1 MIRNYLKTA
10 WRSLLR
16 NKSYTAINITGLAI
30 GIAACLLIFLVID
43 FETSFDNYHSNK
55 ENIYRVITR
64 RSTPD
69 GIKYRQGVPF
79 PTSEALRLDYPE
91 LKGVTAIFNDN
102 DKQLSIG
109 DNNSSDFKKFKEK
122 DLYFAES
129 QFFNIFKFDWLAG
142 NKENALT
149 QPNTVV
155 LTQQIAEKYFGK
167 WENAMG
173 KTIRYDNK
181 LDLKIT
187 GILKNLPLNTDL
199 PVNIAISYSTLKSTD
214 YSLNLKEWQSIIG
227 SHSCFVVLPSN
238 VSAASFNKS
247 LAAFVKKYKPEK
259 KDKNEDAME
268 LQPLS
273 TVHSDARV
281 GVFNGQVF
289 SKDLINAL
297 SLIGLF
303 LLVIACVNFIN
314 LATAQAVNRSK
325 EVGIRKVLGSR
336 RKQLI
341 IQFLSETFIIT
352 LFAVVLGTAISE
364 VALPYLNSLLDL
376 KLSSTFI
383 SQPTILLFLT
393 AVLVGVTLL
402 SGFYPALVLS
412 GFNPM
417 EALRNKVKV
426 ARSNGITLRRSLVVL
441 QFGIAQVLVI
451 GTIVII
457 SQLNHFKNTPLGF
470 NKDAVITVRL
480 PNDSLSRLN
489 MNALRNQL
497 LQQPGVKGF
506 SYSYGSPSDNMSW
519 GTTFK
524 YDNSP
529 ENADFRVILKWADVD
544 YFKLYDLDFVAGKAY
559 EKSDTVKGFVVNQA
573 TLRSLGVTDP
583 KQAIGKNID
592 IWGEKKGVIVGV
604 VKDFN
609 TTSLREQ
616 IPPVLMASWN
626 DVYLTANVKLATSNV
641 KETLA
646 GIEKTWNKTFP
657 QSVYEYKFLDEKIAN
672 FYRKEDQLSQ
682 LYKIFAGIA
691 IFISCL
697 GLYGMVSFMAVQR
710 TKEVGIRKTLGASVA
725 NIVYLFSKE
734 FTLLIVIAFAIAAPV
749 AWYFSHQWLQ
759 DFTYKITPGAGI
771 FVVSIASSVIIA
783 WITVGY
789 KAVKAALVNPV
800 KSLRSE

>member
-43 FETSFDNYHSNK
+43 FETSFDNYHNNK

-109 DNNSSDFKKFKEK
+109 DNSNDSKKFKEN
-122 DLYFAES
+122 DLYFAEP
-129 QFFNIFKFDWLAG
+129 QFFQIFKFDWLAG
-142 NKENALT
+142 NKQNALKE
-149 QPNTVV
+149 PNTVV

-167 WENAMG
+167 WDNAMG

-181 LDLKIT
+181 IDLKVT

-214 YSLNLKEWQSIIG
+214 YSTNLKEWQSIIG
-227 SHSCFVVLPSN
+227 SHACFLVLPSN
-238 VSAASFNKS
+238 VSVAGFNKT
-247 LAAFVKKYKPEK
+247 LNAFIKKYKPEK
-259 KDKNEDAME
+259 DNKDAME
-268 LQPLS
+268 LQPLN

-281 GVFNGQVF
+281 GVFSGQVF

-336 RKQLI
+336 RQQLI
-341 IQFLSETFIIT
+341 IQFISETFIIT
-352 LFAVVLGTAISE
+352 LFAIVLGTAISE

-376 KLSSTFI
+376 KLSSAFI
-383 SQPTILLFLT
+383 SQPTILLFLG

-497 LQQPGVKGF
+497 QQQPGIKAF

-529 ENADFRVILKWADVD
+529 ENADFRVILKWADAD
-544 YFKLYDLDFVAGKAY
+544 YFKLYDIDFIAGKPYA
-559 EKSDTVKGFVVNQA
+559 KGDTVNGFVVNQA
-573 TLRSLGVTDP
+573 TLRSLGITDA
-583 KQAIGKNID
+583 KQAIGKNIN
-592 IWGEKKGVIVGV
+592 IWDEKKGVIVGV

-609 TTSLREQ
+609 TASLRDQ
-616 IPPVLMASWN
+616 IPPVLMASWS
-626 DVYLTANVKLATSNV
+626 DAYLTANIKLATGNV
-641 KETLA
+641 KETLTT
-646 GIEKTWNKTFP
+646 IEKTWNKTFP

-672 FYRKEDQLSQ
+672 FYKKENQLSQ
-682 LYKIFAGIA
+682 LYQIFAGIA

-734 FTLLIVIAFAIAAPV
+734 FTLLIIIAFIIAAPV
-749 AWYFSHQWLQ
+749 AWYFSHRWLQ

-783 WITVGY
+783 WLTVGY

>member
-43 FETSFDNYHSNK
+43 FETSFDNYHNNK

-109 DNNSSDFKKFKEK
+109 DNSNDSKKFKEN
-122 DLYFAES
+122 DLYFAEP
-129 QFFNIFKFDWLAG
+129 QFFQIFKFDWLAG
-142 NKENALT
+142 NKQNALKE
-149 QPNTVV
+149 PNTVV

-167 WENAMG
+167 WDNAMG

-181 LDLKIT
+181 IDLKVT

-214 YSLNLKEWQSIIG
+214 YSTNLKEWQSIIG
-227 SHSCFVVLPSN
+227 SHACFVVLPSN
-238 VSAASFNKS
+238 VSVAGFNKN
-247 LAAFVKKYKPEK
+247 LNAFIKKYKPEK
-259 KDKNEDAME
+259 DNKDAME
-268 LQPLS
+268 LQPLN

-281 GVFNGQVF
+281 GVFSGQVF

-336 RKQLI
+336 RQQLI
-341 IQFLSETFIIT
+341 IQFISETFIIT
-352 LFAVVLGTAISE
+352 LFAIVLGTAISE

-376 KLSSTFI
+376 KLSSAFI
-383 SQPTILLFLT
+383 SQPTILLFLG

-480 PNDSLSRLN
+480 PNDSLSRLH

-497 LQQPGVKGF
+497 QQQPGIKAF

-529 ENADFRVILKWADVD
+529 ENADFRVILKWADAD
-544 YFKLYDLDFVAGKAY
+544 YFKLYDIDFIAGKPYA
-559 EKSDTVKGFVVNQA
+559 KGDTVNGFVVNQA

-583 KQAIGKNID
+583 KQAIGKNIN
-592 IWGEKKGVIVGV
+592 IWDEKKGVIVGV

-609 TTSLREQ
+609 TASLRDQ
-616 IPPVLMASWN
+616 IPPVLMASWS
-626 DVYLTANVKLATSNV
+626 DAYLTANIKLATGNV
-641 KETLA
+641 KETLTT
-646 GIEKTWNKTFP
+646 IEKTWNKTFP

-672 FYRKEDQLSQ
+672 FYKKENQLSQ
-682 LYKIFAGIA
+682 LYQIFAGIA

-734 FTLLIVIAFAIAAPV
+734 FTLLIIIAFVIAAPV
-749 AWYFSHQWLQ
+749 AWYFSHRWLQ

>member
-16 NKSYTAINITGLAI
+16 NKSYTAINVTGLAI
-30 GIAACLLIFLVID
+30 GIAACLIIFLVVD
-43 FETSFDNYHSNK
+43 FETSFDNYHRNK

-64 RSTPD
+64 RSSPE
-69 GIKYRQGVPF
+69 GVKYRQGVPF
-79 PTSEALRLDYPE
+79 PTSEALRLDFPE
-91 LKGVTAIFNDN
+91 LKSVAALFNDN
-102 DKQLSIG
+102 DKQLSLG
-109 DNNSSDFKKFKEK
+109 DNNSSDVKKFKEK
-122 DLYFAES
+122 DLYFAEP
-129 QFFNIFKFDWLAG
+129 QIFDIFSFGWLAG
-142 NKENALT
+142 NKQNALSE
-149 QPNTVV
+149 PNSVV
-155 LTQQIAEKYFGK
+155 ITQQIAEKYFGN
-167 WENAMG
+167 WEKAMG
-173 KTIRYDNK
+173 KTMRYDNK
-181 LDLKIT
+181 LDLKVT
-187 GILKNLPLNTDL
+187 GILKNLPLNTDM
-199 PVNIAISYSTLKSTD
+199 PVNIAISYTTLKNTD
-214 YSLNLKEWQSIIG
+214 YVSNMHDWQSIVG
-227 SHSCFVVLPSN
+227 SHACFLVLPSN
-238 VSAASFNKS
+238 VSVASFNKN
-247 LAAFVKKYKPEK
+247 LTAFIKKYKPQ
-259 KDKNEDAME
+259 KDNKDAIE

-281 GVFNGQVF
+281 GVFSGQVF
-289 SKDLINAL
+289 SKDLVNAL
-297 SLIGLF
+297 SLIGIF
-303 LLVIACVNFIN
+303 LLIIACVNFIN

-352 LFAVVLGTAISE
+352 LFAIILGTAICQG
-364 VALPYLNSLLDL
+364 ALPYINSLLDL
-376 KLSSTFI
+376 KLSSAFVT
-383 SQPTILLFLT
+383 QPAVLLFLG
-393 AVLVGVTLL
+393 AVLAGVTLL

-417 EALRNKVKV
+417 EALRNRVKV

-451 GTIVII
+451 GTVVII

-470 NKDAVITVRL
+470 NKDAVITIRL

-497 LQQPGVKGF
+497 LQQPGVKSF

-519 GTTFK
+519 GTSFN

-529 ENADFRVILKWADVD
+529 ENVDFRVNLKWADAD
-544 YFKLYDLDFVAGKAY
+544 YFKLYGLTFVAGKPY
-559 EKSDTVKGFVVNQA
+559 GKSDTVRGFVVNQA

-583 KQAIGKNID
+583 NQAIGKNIK
-592 IWGEKKGVIVGV
+592 IWDEKPAVIVGV

-626 DVYLTANVKLATSNV
+626 DQYQTANIKLGTANI

-646 GIEKTWNKTFP
+646 GVEKTWNKTFP
-657 QSVYEYKFLDEKIAN
+657 QSVYEYKFLDERIAN
-672 FYRKEDQLSQ
+672 FYKKETQLSQ
-682 LYKIFAGIA
+682 LYQIFASIA

-697 GLYGMVSFMAVQR
+697 GLYGMVSFMAAQR

-734 FTLLIVIAFAIAAPV
+734 FTLLIVIAFVIAAPV
-749 AWYFSHQWLQ
+749 AWYFTHQWLQ
-759 DFTYKITPGAGI
+759 SFTYKITPGIGI
-771 FVVSIASSVIIA
+771 FAISILLSVIIA

>member
-1 MIRNYLKTA
+1 MLKNYLKTA

-16 NKSYTAINITGLAI
+16 NKSYTVINITGLAI
-30 GIAACLLIFLVID
+30 GIAACLLIFLVVD
-43 FETSFDNYHSNK
+43 FETSFDNYHLNK

-64 RSTPD
+64 RKMPE
-69 GIKYRQGVPF
+69 GLKYRQGVPF
-79 PTSEALRLDYPE
+79 PTAGALRLDYPQ
-91 LKGVTAIFNDN
+91 LKGVASIFNDN
-102 DKQLSIG
+102 DKQLSIVG
-109 DNNSSDFKKFKEK
+109 NGSDSKKFKE
-122 DLYFAES
+122 DDMYFAEP

-142 NKENALT
+142 NKENALKE
-149 QPNTVV
+149 PSSVV
-155 LTQQIAEKYFGK
+155 LTQHIAKKYFGR

-181 LDLKIT
+181 IDLKVT
-187 GILKNLPLNTDL
+187 GILQDLPQNTDL
-199 PVNIAISYSTLKSTD
+199 PVNIAISYSTLKNTD
-214 YSLNLKEWQSIIG
+214 YVSNLTDWQSIIG
-227 SHSCFVVLPSN
+227 SHSCFLVLPPN
-238 VSAASFNKS
+238 VSAASFNKY
-247 LAAFVKKYKPEK
+247 LVAFIKKHKPK
-259 KDKNEDAME
+259 QDNNDAME

-273 TVHSDARV
+273 TVHTDARV
-281 GVFNGQVF
+281 GVFSGKVF
-289 SKDLINAL
+289 GKDLINAL
-297 SLIGLF
+297 SLIGMF
-303 LLVIACVNFIN
+303 LLIIACVNFIN

-352 LFAVVLGTAISE
+352 LFAVITGTIISE
-364 VALPYLNSLLDL
+364 IALPYLNSLLDL
-376 KLSSTFI
+376 KLPPGFI
-383 SQPTILLFLT
+383 SRPTILLFLG
-393 AVLVGVTLL
+393 AVLIGVTFL

-412 GFNPM
+412 GFNPI
-417 EALRNKVKV
+417 EALKNKVKV

-457 SQLNHFKNTPLGF
+457 SQLNYFKNTPLGF
-470 NKDAVITVRL
+470 NKDAVITTRL

-506 SYSYGSPSDNMSW
+506 SYSYGSPSDNMNW
-519 GTTFK
+519 GTMFK
-524 YDNSP
+524 YDNKP
-529 ENADFRVILKWADVD
+529 EVEDFRVTLKWADAD
-544 YFKLYDLDFVAGKAY
+544 YFKLYDIDFVAGGPY
-559 EKSDTVKGFVVNQA
+559 QKSDTVRGFIVNQA
-573 TLRSLGVTDP
+573 LLRSLGITNP
-583 KQAIGKNID
+583 NQAIGKNIN
-592 IWGEKKGVIVGV
+592 IWDESRGVIVGV

-616 IPPVLMASWN
+616 IPPVIMASWT
-626 DVYLTANVKLATSNV
+626 DQYQTANIKLEGTNI

-646 GIEKTWNKTFP
+646 GVEKTWNKVFP

-672 FYRKEDQLSQ
+672 FYRKENQLSQ

-710 TKEVGIRKTLGASVA
+710 TKEVGIRKTLGASVS

-734 FTLLIVIAFAIAAPV
+734 FTLLILIAFAIAAPV
-749 AWYFSHQWLQ
+749 AWYFTNQWLQ
-759 DFTYKITPGAGI
+759 EFTYKITPGVGI
-771 FVVSIASSVIIA
+771 FAVSIAVSVIIA

-789 KAVKAALVNPV
+789 KAVRAALVNPV

>member
-16 NKSYTAINITGLAI
+16 NKSYTAINIIGLAI
-30 GIAACLLIFLVID
+30 GIAACMLIFLVIN

-79 PTSEALRLDYPE
+79 PTSQALRLDYPE

-122 DLYFAES
+122 DLYFAEP
-129 QFFNIFKFDWLAG
+129 QFFIIFNFSWLAG

-155 LTQQIAEKYFGK
+155 ITQQIAEKYFGK
-167 WENAMG
+167 WDNAMG

-181 LDLKIT
+181 LDLKVT

-199 PVNIAISYSTLKSTD
+199 PVNIAISYSTLKHTD
-214 YSLNLKEWQSIIG
+214 YSENLKEWQSIIG
-227 SHSCFVVLPSN
+227 SHACFLVLPSN
-238 VSAASFNKS
+238 VPAASFNKN
-247 LAAFVKKYKPEK
+247 LNAFIKKYKPEK
-259 KDKNEDAME
+259 DNKDAME
-268 LQPLS
+268 LQPLK
-273 TVHSDARV
+273 TVHTDARV
-281 GVFNGQVF
+281 GVFSGQVF
-289 SKDLINAL
+289 STDLINAL

-303 LLVIACVNFIN
+303 LLIIACVNFIN

-325 EVGIRKVLGSR
+325 EVGIRKVLGSK

-352 LFAVVLGTAISE
+352 LFAVILATALSE

-376 KLSSTFI
+376 KLSSAFI
-383 SQPTILLFLT
+383 SQTAILLFLA
-393 AVLVGVTLL
+393 AVLIGVTLL

-412 GFNPM
+412 GFNPIA
-417 EALRNKVKV
+417 ALRNRVKV

-489 MNALRNQL
+489 MTALRNQL
-497 LQQPGVKGF
+497 LQQPGVKNF
-506 SYSYGSPSDNMSW
+506 SYSYGSPSDNMNW

-529 ENADFRVILKWADVD
+529 ENADFRVTLKWADAD
-544 YFKLYDLDFVAGKAY
+544 YFKLYDLDFVAGKPY

-573 TLRSLGVTDP
+573 ALRSLGVTNP
-583 KQAIGKNID
+583 KQAIGKNIN
-592 IWGEKKGVIVGV
+592 IWDEKTGVIVGV

-626 DVYLTANVKLATSNV
+626 DQYQTANIKLGTGNV

-646 GIEKTWNKTFP
+646 SVEKTWNKTFP

-734 FTLLIVIAFAIAAPV
+734 FTLLIVIAFVIAAPI
-749 AWYFSHQWLQ
+749 AWYFTHQWLQ

-771 FVVSIASSVIIA
+771 FVISIASSVIIA

-789 KAVKAALVNPV
+789 KAIRAALVNPV

>member
-91 LKGVTAIFNDN
+91 LKSVTAIFNDDN
-102 DKQLSIG
+102 KQLSLG

-122 DLYFAES
+122 DMYFAEP
-129 QFFNIFKFDWLAG
+129 QFLSIFKFDWLAG

-167 WENAMG
+167 WDNAMG

-181 LDLKIT
+181 IDLKVT

-199 PVNIAISYSTLKSTD
+199 PVNIAISYSTLKHTD
-214 YSLNLKEWQSIIG
+214 YSGNLKDWQSIIG
-227 SHSCFVVLPSN
+227 SHACFLVLPSN
-238 VSAASFNKS
+238 ESAASFNEK
-247 LAAFVKKYKPEK
+247 LTAFIKKYKHQ
-259 KDKNEDAME
+259 KDNKDAIE

-281 GVFNGQVF
+281 GVFSGQVF

-303 LLVIACVNFIN
+303 LLIIACVNFIN

-364 VALPYLNSLLDL
+364 AALPYLNTLLDL
-376 KLSSTFI
+376 KLSSAFV
-383 SQPTILLFLT
+383 SQPTILLFLG

-480 PNDSLSRLN
+480 PSDSLSRLN

-497 LQQPGVKGF
+497 LQQPGVKIF
-506 SYSYGSPSDNMSW
+506 SYSYGSPSDNMNW

-529 ENADFRVILKWADVD
+529 ENADFRVTLKWADAD
-544 YFKLYDLDFVAGKAY
+544 YFKLYDLDFVAGKPY
-559 EKSDTVKGFVVNQA
+559 DKSDTVQGFVVNQA
-573 TLRSLGVTDP
+573 ALRSLGVTDP
-583 KQAIGKNID
+583 KQAIGKNIN
-592 IWGEKKGVIVGV
+592 IWDEKTGIIVGV

-626 DVYLTANVKLATSNV
+626 DQYQTANIKLGTGDV

-672 FYRKEDQLSQ
+672 FYKKENQLSQ
-682 LYKIFAGIA
+682 LYKIFASIA

-734 FTLLIVIAFAIAAPV
+734 FTLLIVIAFIIAAPV
-749 AWYFSHQWLQ
+749 AWYFTHQWLQ

-771 FVVSIASSVIIA
+771 FVISIVSSVFIA

>member
-43 FETSFDNYHSNK
+43 FETSFDNYHNNK
-55 ENIYRVITR
+55 ENIYRVVTR

-109 DNNSSDFKKFKEK
+109 DNSTESKKFKEN
-122 DLYFAES
+122 DLYFAEP
-129 QFFNIFKFDWLAG
+129 QFFQIFKFDWLAG
-142 NKENALT
+142 NKQNALKE
-149 QPNTVV
+149 PNTVV

-167 WENAMG
+167 WDNAMG

-181 LDLKIT
+181 LDLKVT

-214 YSLNLKEWQSIIG
+214 YSTNLKEWQSIIG
-227 SHSCFVVLPSN
+227 SHACFVVLPSN
-238 VSAASFNKS
+238 VSVAGFNKN
-247 LAAFVKKYKPEK
+247 LNAFIKKYKPEK
-259 KDKNEDAME
+259 DNKDAME
-268 LQPLS
+268 LQPLN

-281 GVFNGQVF
+281 GVFSGQVF

-336 RKQLI
+336 RQQLI
-341 IQFLSETFIIT
+341 IQFISETFIIT
-352 LFAVVLGTAISE
+352 LFAIVLGTAISE

-376 KLSSTFI
+376 KLSSAFI
-383 SQPTILLFLT
+383 SQPTILLFLG

-497 LQQPGVKGF
+497 QQQPGIKGF
-506 SYSYGSPSDNMSW
+506 SYSYGSPSDNMNW

-524 YDNSP
+524 YDNAP
-529 ENADFRVILKWADVD
+529 ENADFRVTLKWADAD
-544 YFKLYDLDFVAGKAY
+544 YFKLYDMDFIAGKPYA
-559 EKSDTVKGFVVNQA
+559 KGDTVNGFVVNQA
-573 TLRSLGVTDP
+573 TLRSLGITDP
-583 KQAIGKNID
+583 KLAIGKNID
-592 IWGEKKGVIVGV
+592 IWDEKKGVIVGV

-609 TTSLREQ
+609 TASLRDQ
-616 IPPVLMASWN
+616 IPPVLMASWS
-626 DVYLTANVKLATSNV
+626 DVYLTANIKLATGNV
-641 KETLA
+641 KETLTT
-646 GIEKTWNKTFP
+646 IEKTWNKTFP

-672 FYRKEDQLSQ
+672 FYKKENQLSQ
-682 LYKIFAGIA
+682 LYQIFAGIA

-734 FTLLIVIAFAIAAPV
+734 FTLLIIIAFVIAAPV
-749 AWYFSHQWLQ
+749 AWYFSHRWLQ